1 MDVQRRAHLIPRR
14 LPVDPDAVRLRQWDT
29 PVDEDLKVA
38 PEKAKA
44 LADQGQAVFLDTRS
58 PEDFARGDR
67 RLPGSLR
74 VAPEQVMARRARWRA
89 ADAVIAYCT

>member
-1 MDVQRRAHLIPRR
+1 
-14 LPVDPDAVRLRQWDT
+14 
-29 PVDEDLKVA
+29 VDEDLKVG

-44 LADQGQAVFLDTRS
+44 LADEGRVVFLDTRS

-74 VAPEQVMARRARWRA
+74 VTPEQVMARSGAWRPGM
-89 ADAVIAYCT
+89 AVIAYCT

>member
-1 MDVQRRAHLIPRR
+1 M
-14 LPVDPDAVRLRQWDT
+14 
-29 PVDEDLKVA
+29 DEDLKVA

-44 LADQGQAVFLDTRS
+44 LADEGRVVFLDTRS

-74 VAPEQVMARRARWRA
+74 VTPEQVMARSDAWRPGM
-89 ADAVIAYCT
+89 AVIAYCT

>member
-1 MDVQRRAHLIPRR
+1 
-14 LPVDPDAVRLRQWDT
+14 
-29 PVDEDLKVA
+29 VDEDLRVA

-44 LADQGQAVFLDTRS
+44 LADQGRAVFLDTRS

-74 VAPEQVMARRARWRA
+74 MAPEQVMAGSGAWRPGM
-89 ADAVIAYCT
+89 AVIAYCT

>member
-1 MDVQRRAHLIPRR
+1 ME
-14 LPVDPDAVRLRQWDT
+14 
-29 PVDEDLKVA
+29 EDLKVA

-44 LADQGQAVFLDTRS
+44 LADQGRAVFLDTRS

-74 VAPEQVMARRARWRA
+74 MTPEQVMALPG
-89 ADAVIAYCT
+89 AVRPGMAVVAYCT